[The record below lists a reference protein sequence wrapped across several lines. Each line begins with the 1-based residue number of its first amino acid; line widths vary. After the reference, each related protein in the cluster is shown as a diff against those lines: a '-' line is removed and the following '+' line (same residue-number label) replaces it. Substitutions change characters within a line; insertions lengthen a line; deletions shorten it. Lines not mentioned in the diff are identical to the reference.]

1 MIAFSLPEQKDE
13 ADLCNK
19 LLKLDNKPEFVYCF
33 KTMKTPAHE
42 FFNRIKTS
50 RNLPALPH
58 ILVKLMEACDGEPDT
73 IKEISQIIDKDASL
87 SARLMRLVNSTY
99 YGLPNRV
106 ASIDQAL
113 VLLGIN
119 TIKNIAISASVYQA
133 FGRTKDSPVFRL
145 KQFWWHSLMCATLA
159 RLIARKT
166 SYTAPDEAFLSGLLH
181 DIGKL
186 VLWVNFPKEYAEV
199 LRSHRNKP
207 DLLLAGEMRLGATH
221 CEVGAW
227 MINQWHLQSFMAD
240 AVLYH
245 HEPIHKILDASP
257 LVKIVF
263 VANALC
269 SESIEDT
276 GTRFKAPEEVFGF
289 ARSEVEELISLAEE
303 EMKQVAESLEIEVEP
318 PGPSERLV
326 SEKDAEKRKDLVR
339 AVRDISLLQ
348 GTLQNLLEARGEE
361 SVLKVVK
368 QGLQVLFDVHSV
380 LFFLYDQER
389 DILVGKGGMDSG
401 QDVLVK
407 ELVIPVQRGKS
418 LLAKSLSR
426 GTPLDSLGH
435 LTKADLSII
444 DNQIIRLIGK
454 EGILCLPMVAHKRF
468 VGVIVV
474 GIDEGQVSRLS
485 EEIKL
490 LTMFTNQAA
499 LAVDSEHVRETQ
511 ARLIQSE
518 RLAASSAVAKKVAH
532 EVNNP
537 LGIIKNYLKILGLKL
552 DKDSPVQ
559 EEIRII
565 NEEIDRVALII
576 HELSDFSEPGIRQ
589 KEHVDINALISDL
602 IKITHESLLS
612 RSGIKGHLNLEPS
625 LPSVMTDKNSLKQV
639 LINLIK
645 NAVEAMPE
653 GGNLYINTRRVPNG
667 LKSKLER
674 DAEGDQEYVEIT
686 ISDDGPGIPDSIK
699 SRLFEP
705 FVSSKG
711 EGHAGLG
718 LSIAYSIIRELDGTM
733 TCESDETKGTT
744 FRIVL
749 PTGKG

>member
-1 MIAFSLPEQKDE
+1 
-13 ADLCNK
+13 
-19 LLKLDNKPEFVYCF
+19 
-33 KTMKTPAHE
+33 MKTPAHE

-50 RNLPALPH
+50 RNLPSLPH
-58 ILVKLMEACDGEPDT
+58 VLVKLLEICAEEPNT
-73 IKEISQIIDKDASL
+73 IKEVSQIIDKDASL
-87 SARLMRLVNSTY
+87 SAKVMRLVNSAY

-106 ASIDQAL
+106 AGIEQAL
-113 VLLGIN
+113 LLLGTN
-119 TIKNIAISASVYQA
+119 TIKNMAISASVYQA
-133 FGRTKDSPVFRL
+133 FGRAKDSPVFRL
-145 KQFWWHSLMCATLA
+145 KLFWWHSLMCATLA
-159 RLIARKT
+159 RLIATKT

-186 VLWVNFPKEYAEV
+186 VLWANFPKEYGEIR
-199 LRSHRNKP
+199 RSHRNKP

-227 MINQWHLQSFMAD
+227 MINRWNLQSFMAD

-257 LVKIVF
+257 LVRIVF

-269 SESIEDT
+269 SETVENT
-276 GTRFKAPEEVFGF
+276 GTRFKAPEEIFGF
-289 ARSEVEELISLAEE
+289 ARSEAEELISLAEE
-303 EMKQVAESLEIEVEP
+303 EVKQVAESLEIEVEP
-318 PGPSERLV
+318 PGPFERLV

-348 GTLQNLLEARGEE
+348 GTLQNLLEAHGEKSILE
-361 SVLKVVK
+361 VVK
-368 QGLQVLFDVHSV
+368 EGLQVLFDVHSI
-380 LFFLYDQER
+380 LFFLYDAEK
-389 DILVGKGGMDSG
+389 DILIGKGGMGSG
-401 QDVLVK
+401 QDVLIK
-407 ELVIPVQRGKS
+407 ELVIAVQRTKS
-418 LLAKSLSR
+418 LLAKSLSQR
-426 GTPLDSLGH
+426 TPLDSLGH
-435 LTKADLSII
+435 LTKVDLSII
-444 DNQIIRLIGK
+444 DNQIIRIVGK
-454 EGILCLPMVAHKRF
+454 DGILCLPMVAHKRF
-468 VGVIVV
+468 VGVIVI

-485 EEIKL
+485 KEINL

-518 RLAASSAVAKKVAH
+518 RLAASSAVARKVAH

-537 LGIIKNYLKILGLKL
+537 LGIIKNYLKILRLKL

-576 HELSDFSEPGIRQ
+576 HELSDFSEPGVRQ
-589 KEHVDINALISDL
+589 KEYVDINALISDL
-602 IKITHESLLS
+602 IKIAHESLLL
-612 RSGIKGHLNLEPS
+612 RSGIEGHLNLEPS

-639 LINLIK
+639 FINLIK

-653 GGNLYINTRRVPNG
+653 GGNLHINTRRLPNG
-667 LKSKLER
+667 LKSKYKR
-674 DAEGDQEYVEIT
+674 DIEGDQDYIEIT
-686 ISDDGPGIPDSIK
+686 ISDDGPGIPDNIK

-705 FVSSKG
+705 FISSKG
-711 EGHAGLG
+711 DGHAGLG
-718 LSIAYSIIRELDGTM
+718 LSIAYSIIRELEGTM

-744 FRIVL
+744 FQIVL
-749 PTGKG
+749 PIK